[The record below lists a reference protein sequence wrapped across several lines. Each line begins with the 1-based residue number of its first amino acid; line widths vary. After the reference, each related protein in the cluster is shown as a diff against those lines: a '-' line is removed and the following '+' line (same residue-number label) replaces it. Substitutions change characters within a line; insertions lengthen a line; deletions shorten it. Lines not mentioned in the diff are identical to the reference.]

1 MILLLPANN
10 VVICS
15 LGKADVLL
23 GGEDQ
28 APPAPE
34 RVSTMAL
41 LSYSTCNEKWLM
53 LAGLISAGI
62 AGLAVST
69 CTFDKSHLTSG
80 EMAPT
85 CTCNV
90 LIQLIF
96 CYSL

>member
-1 MILLLPANN
+1 MPIMVCCAS
-10 VVICS
+10 S

-41 LSYSTCNEKWLM
+41 LSYSTSREKWLM

-62 AGLAVST
+62 AGLAVSK
-69 CTFDKSHLTSG
+69 CRLDKAHLRAILHAECAMSY
-80 EMAPT
+80 
-85 CTCNV
+85 
-90 LIQLIF
+90 L
-96 CYSL
+96 

>member
-1 MILLLPANN
+1 MNSPSGLSSLRRTLIDFVTANN
-10 VVICS
+10 VIFCS

-41 LSYSTCNEKWLM
+41 LSYSTSNEKWLM

-69 CTFDKSHLTSG
+69 CRLGKSFLTSG
-80 EMAPT
+80 DT
-85 CTCNV
+85 SC
-90 LIQLIF
+90 
-96 CYSL
+96 

>member
-1 MILLLPANN
+1 MLFIF
-10 VVICS
+10 CS

-41 LSYSTCNEKWLM
+41 LSYSTSNEKWLM

-69 CTFDKSHLTSG
+69 CRLDKSHLTSG
-80 EMAPT
+80 DT
-85 CTCNV
+85 SC
-90 LIQLIF
+90 
-96 CYSL
+96 

>member
-1 MILLLPANN
+1 MFLFLRTNN
-10 VVICS
+10 VLFRS
-15 LGKADVLL
+15 LGRADVLF

-41 LSYSTCNEKWLM
+41 LSYSTRNEKWLM

-69 CTFDKSHLTSG
+69 CKLDKSHLTSG
-80 EMAPT
+80 DT
-85 CTCNV
+85 SC
-90 LIQLIF
+90 
-96 CYSL
+96 